1 MIGGLREAASRFAL
15 AAIVGAIG
23 AVVFVQQPAR
33 AADLGGD
40 CCADLEERV
49 AELEATT
56 VRKGNKKVSVQV
68 YGKVNRFVAFWD
80 DGHEQNAYVENNSY
94 SSTRFGFR
102 GKAKI
107 SGDWSGGYRME
118 MEDRTALSKELSQV
132 DDDFIGESRTLQVR
146 HSYMFIEQKKI
157 GELRWGLTSSPKDDI
172 TKDTH
177 VGGLIIDTMH
187 SDFFINN
194 AFFLRT
200 KGFNTEVGNQP
211 GAISVSRARYR
222 DIARC
227 YSSGSAIFDCSTRR
241 NMVVFQSAKFFGS
254 DESNGLWANWGW
266 GEDDIWSASVRYKDK
281 LGENWK
287 LGGGVAYEDFR
298 DENVNVSGGGLNGF
312 KRKIKEWGGSASI
325 MHTPTGL
332 FAFGAFS
339 TSETD
344 DTNRINAGA
353 FTGTSSPDMTAWDLQ
368 IGIQRGFIPLG
379 NTTFWGGYT
388 NTEDGIGGACGATR
402 RCTANFFPGVTTVT
416 EITGSEVNKWYLALD
431 QEVVAGAM
439 NLYLVYQ
446 HVTPDVDL
454 VNSSLQGVSVPLDDF
469 DTVYAGAR
477 IYF

>member
-23 AVVFVQQPAR
+23 AVAFIQQPAK

-68 YGKVNRFVAFWD
+68 YGKMNRMVTYWD
-80 DGHEQNAYVENNSY
+80 DGHEKNTYVENNSY

-102 GKAKI
+102 GTAKI
-107 SGDWSGGYRME
+107 SGDWKGGYRIE
-118 MEDRTALSKELSQV
+118 MEDRGALSKELSQI
-132 DDDFIGESRTLQVR
+132 DDNFIEETRNLNVR

-187 SDFFINN
+187 SDFFVNN
-194 AFFLRT
+194 AMFLRT
-200 KGFNTEVGNQP
+200 KGFNTEVGNGNP
-211 GAISVSRARYR
+211 SGISVSRARYR

-227 YSSGSAIFDCSTRR
+227 YSTSSAIFDCSTRR

-254 DESNGLWANWGW
+254 EEGKGLWGSWGW
-266 GEDDIWSASVRYKDK
+266 GEDDIWSAALRYSDT
-281 LGENWK
+281 LGNWK
-287 LGGGVAYEDFR
+287 LGGGVAYENFR
-298 DENVNVSGGGLNGF
+298 DENVNNSGGGLNGF
-312 KRKIKEWGGSASI
+312 KRDIKEWGGSASI
-325 MHTPTGL
+325 MHKPTGL
-332 FAFGAFS
+332 FVFGAFS
-339 TSETD
+339 TSED
-344 DTNRINAGA
+344 EDTNRINAGV
-353 FTGTSSPDMTAWDLQ
+353 FTGTTTPDMNAWDLQ
-368 IGIQRGFIPLG
+368 VGIQREFIEVG
-379 NTTFWGGYT
+379 KTTFWGGYT
-388 NTEDGIGGACGATR
+388 NTEDGIGGACGASR
-402 RCTANFFPGVTTVT
+402 NCTANFFPGVTTIT

-446 HVTPDVDL
+446 HITPDVDL

-469 DTVYAGAR
+469 DTIYGGAR

>member
-56 VRKGNKKVSVQV
+56 ARKGNKKVSVQV
-68 YGKVNRFVAFWD
+68 YGKLNRMVTFWD
-80 DGHEQNAYVENNSY
+80 DGQEKNVYVENNSY

-102 GKAKI
+102 GSAKI
-107 SGDWSGGYRME
+107 SSDWKGGYRIE
-118 MEDRTALSKELSQV
+118 MEHRGALSKEVSQIN
-132 DDDFIGESRTLQVR
+132 DNFENNELEVR
-146 HSYMFIEQKKI
+146 HSYMFIEQEKI

-187 SDFFINN
+187 SDFYLNN

-200 KGFNTEVGNQP
+200 KGFNTEVGNGNP
-211 GAISVSRARYR
+211 SGISVSRARFR
-222 DIARC
+222 DISRC
-227 YSSGSAIFDCSTRR
+227 YSTGGAIFDCSTRR

-254 DESNGLWANWGW
+254 KEGKGLWGSWGW
-266 GEDDIWSASVRYKDK
+266 GEDDIWSAAARYSDNW
-281 LGENWK
+281 GENWK
-287 LGGGVAYEDFR
+287 VGAGVAYEDLR
-298 DENVNVSGGGLNGF
+298 DENFNVSGGGLNGF
-312 KRKIKEWGGSASI
+312 KQKIKEWAGSASI
-325 MHTPTGL
+325 MHKPTGL

-339 TSETD
+339 TSESD
-344 DTNRINAGA
+344 ATNRENAGI
-353 FTGTSSPDMTAWDLQ
+353 FTGTSSPEMNAWDAQ
-368 IGIQRGFIPLG
+368 IGIQRGFFPLG

-388 NTEDGIGGACGATR
+388 NTEDGIAGACGATR
-402 RCTANFFPGVTTVT
+402 RCTANFFPGLTTVT
-416 EITGSEVNKWYLALD
+416 EITGSEVDKWYLALD

-446 HVTPDVDL
+446 HITPDVSL
-454 VNSSLQGVSVPLDDF
+454 VDSSLNRVPLSLDDF